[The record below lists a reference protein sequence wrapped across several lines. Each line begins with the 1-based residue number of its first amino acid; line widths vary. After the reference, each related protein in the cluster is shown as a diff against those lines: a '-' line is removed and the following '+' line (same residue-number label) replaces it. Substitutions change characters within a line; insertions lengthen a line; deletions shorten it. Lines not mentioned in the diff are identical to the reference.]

1 FRKLRLFS
9 YITQC
14 KVDEYLAKTFR
25 AKFGQNFVLVMENWS
40 VPNNRYHKPI
50 KGKILRNLLCKH
62 GFDACLIN
70 EYATSR
76 HCPRCCQLSLQTF
89 KQVENPRPYRRTQIP
104 TRTRHKVMHRLW
116 NRDLAAVLNFRH
128 ILNQVSHDDT
138 ISERFT
144 RVIQIGLNRIQAE

>member
-1 FRKLRLFS
+1 
-9 YITQC
+9 
-14 KVDEYLAKTFR
+14 
-25 AKFGQNFVLVMENWS
+25 MENWS

-104 TRTRHKVMHRLW
+104 TRTRHSLLRCTNLNCLENMDGSEVMHRLW